1 MDGIV
6 SAEYLWLIS
15 LECIVSMVAQ

>member
-1 MDGIV
+1 MDDIV
-6 SAEYLWLIS
+6 PAEYLWLIP